1 VKIALIAI
9 GRARRD
15 DAAALFDHYTKRIR
29 AAIDVRELPEG
40 KGKTAPERMARE
52 ATAILA
58 AIPKDAHII
67 ALDPRGK
74 TMTSEAFATMAG
86 KVADRGRTLAFLIGG
101 ADGFADEVRARADLV
116 LSFGPMTWPH
126 LMVRAMLAE
135 QIYRAETIL
144 AGHPYHRA

>member
-1 VKIALIAI
+1 VKIALIAV

-15 DAAALFDHYTKRIR
+15 EAAALFDRYAERIR
-29 AAIDVRELPEG
+29 AAIEVREIAEG
-40 KGKTAPERMARE
+40 KGKIAAERMSRE
-52 ATAILA
+52 AIAILA
-58 AIPKDAHII
+58 AVPKDAHVI

-74 TMTSEAFATMAG
+74 MMTSEAFAATLGRLAE
-86 KVADRGRTLAFLIGG
+86 RGRTLAFLIGG
-101 ADGFADEVRARADLV
+101 ADGFADEVRVRANLV
-116 LSFGPMTWPH
+116 VSLGPMTWPH